1 MKKYNTIGKKNVR
14 RALRKTMP
22 KAEVILWNLIRNKKI
37 LGLRFLRQ
45 YGVENYII
53 DFYCPK
59 IRLAIEIDGADHT
72 FTINA
77 VNKDFARQKE
87 IEELGIIFLR
97 FTNEEIYKGIDE
109 VIEEITETGKKL
121 LKEE

>member
-1 MKKYNTIGKKNVR
+1 MKKYNTNEKKNVR
-14 RALRKTMP
+14 RALRKAMP

-45 YGVENYII
+45 YGVKNFII

-72 FTINA
+72 FTLDAINS
-77 VNKDFARQKE
+77 DMTRQRE
-87 IEELGIIFLR
+87 IEELGIIIIR
-97 FTNEEIYKGIDE
+97 FTNEEIYKGIDG
-109 VIEEITETGKKL
+109 VIEVITETAKKL
-121 LKEE
+121 LIEK